1 MKHIRT
7 MLLAALLGGVA
18 NDAFANEISS
28 DAVLGGAIGGGAGA
42 AVGSAVGGR
51 NGAIIGGALGAAT
64 GVAIAAPGERQTASN
79 HDHEYR
85 HQHHDKGYHRGH
97 YKHRHHDHDD

>member
-1 MKHIRT
+1 MNHIRT
-7 MLLAALLGGVA
+7 MLLATLLAGVA

-28 DAVLGGAIGGGAGA
+28 DAVLGGAIGGGTGA

-64 GVAIAAPGERQTASN
+64 GVASHTRRTTNNKRS
-79 HDHEYR
+79 
-85 HQHHDKGYHRGH
+85 
-97 YKHRHHDHDD
+97 